1 MATVETLIKKL
12 NKFNPDGSFILCFLD
27 GENQD
32 NLNDFGA
39 GEYASNFTYKTMSIK
54 KLDGQLRL
62 TLEFTDED
70 EDTPC
75 NTVNDFIQELN
86 IFDPN
91 GKLVVY
97 YQWTSSYTPCYT
109 HYLGGEVII
118 REDADGDGMLFLNL
132 DN

>member
-1 MATVETLIKKL
+1 MLTVETLIKKL
-12 NKFNPDGSFILCFLD
+12 NKFNPDGSFTLCFLD
-27 GENQD
+27 GVNQD
-32 NLNDFGA
+32 NIKDFGA
-39 GEYASNFTYKTMSIK
+39 GEYATNFTYNAISIK
-54 KLDGQLRL
+54 RLDGQLRL

-75 NTVNDFIQELN
+75 NTVNDFIEELN
-86 IFDPN
+86 AFSPD

-97 YQWTSSYTPCYT
+97 YQWTCSYTRCYT

-118 REDADGDGMLFLNL
+118 REGADGNGMLFLNL